1 MKLLHVIQI
10 QADYFTDWPAANRCS
25 AIYTKRWR
33 YARFD
38 RRHMGCRLD
47 DNGVLVRMEVI
58 HGSLGALVSLTV
70 TINSAISFE

>member
-1 MKLLHVIQI
+1 MRLLHVIQI
-10 QADYFTDWPAANRCS
+10 QADCFTDWLAANRCS
-25 AIYTKRWR
+25 AINTKRWR

-58 HGSLGALVSLTV
+58 HGPLGALVSLTV

>member
-1 MKLLHVIQI
+1 MRLLHVIKI
-10 QADYFTDWPAANRCS
+10 QADCFTDWLTDNRCS

-58 HGSLGALVSLTV
+58 HGSLGALDESYR
-70 TINSAISFE
+70 NDKFCDQF